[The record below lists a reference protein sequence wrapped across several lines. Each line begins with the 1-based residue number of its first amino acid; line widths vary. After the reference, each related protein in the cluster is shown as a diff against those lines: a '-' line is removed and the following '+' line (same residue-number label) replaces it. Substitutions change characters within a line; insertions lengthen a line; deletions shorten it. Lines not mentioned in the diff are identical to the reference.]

1 MFNIKCNIVKVS
13 ENWNEKSKICKGLE
27 TIENKNK
34 TLPNTLD

>member
-13 ENWNEKSKICKGLE
+13 ENWNEKSKFCKDLE
-27 TIENKNK
+27 TIASKNK